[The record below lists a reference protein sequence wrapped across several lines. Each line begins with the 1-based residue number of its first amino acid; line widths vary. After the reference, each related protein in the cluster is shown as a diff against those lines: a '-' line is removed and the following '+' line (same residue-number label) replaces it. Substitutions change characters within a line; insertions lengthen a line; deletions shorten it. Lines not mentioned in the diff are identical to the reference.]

1 MFKIIELF
9 LRDEIGLNFR
19 IIKKY
24 WIVKAGIRFVDG
36 SRTYRYLLI
45 AWVAQIN
52 KISIILKKTYTQPQN
67 SLRFTISE
75 AFAQF

>member
-19 IIKKY
+19 IKKY

-36 SRTYRYLLI
+36 SRTYRYLLF

-52 KISIILKKTYTQPQN
+52 KISIVL
-67 SLRFTISE
+67 
-75 AFAQF
+75 

>member
-36 SRTYRYLLI
+36 SRTYRYLPI

-52 KISIILKKTYTQPQN
+52 KISIIL
-67 SLRFTISE
+67 
-75 AFAQF
+75 

>member
-9 LRDEIGLNFR
+9 LRDEIWLNFR

-52 KISIILKKTYTQPQN
+52 KISIIL
-67 SLRFTISE
+67 
-75 AFAQF
+75 

>member
-24 WIVKAGIRFVDG
+24 WIVKAGKRFVDS

-45 AWVAQIN
+45 AWVSQIN
-52 KISIILKKTYTQPQN
+52 KISIVL
-67 SLRFTISE
+67 
-75 AFAQF
+75 

>member
-1 MFKIIELF
+1 MFKILELF

-24 WIVKAGIRFVDG
+24 WIVKEGIRFVDG

-52 KISIILKKTYTQPQN
+52 KISIVL
-67 SLRFTISE
+67 
-75 AFAQF
+75 